1 METKVTTPVRFRSAY
16 DRDYLDAKGSPIKLG
31 TVNNEESMTQQSDK
45 DDADINVIVSRFHKT
60 GQMPQVQR
68 PAMYGDFTDALD
80 FRACQEHLHT
90 ANQSFA
96 ELPAKIRKRFH
107 NDPAE
112 FIEFMNDPD
121 NAEEMIKL
129 GLATKP
135 KKDEHTPAPNPA
147 NGEHNGSPNE
157 GTGGGT

>member
-1 METKVTTPVRFRSAY
+1 MNIRFRSAY
-16 DRDYLDAKGSPIKLG
+16 DRDYLDSKGNRIKLG
-31 TVNNEESMTQQSDK
+31 TLNTEESQTQQSNK

-60 GQMPQVQR
+60 GQMPQLQK
-68 PAMYGDFTDALD
+68 PPMYGDFTDSVD
-80 FRACQEHLHT
+80 FRACQEHIHM

-112 FIEFMNDPD
+112 FIDFMNDAD
-121 NAEEMIKL
+121 NADEMIKL

-135 KKDEHTPAPNPA
+135 ETEENEPTAPSPEPKDEK
-147 NGEHNGSPNE
+147 
-157 GTGGGT
+157 